1 MMPLILLLL
10 FIFFLPRLALSYK
23 IVMHRLALTLLAVVG
38 TVSATTRLRSATRQ
52 TAPAVEANSIE
63 TARTEFNT
71 AKSNAMKFVDAGM
84 AAAEGFTP
92 KVYKVAPGVKGGLAF
107 EPSAGQNDPA
117 VHIRARADY
126 AEPVKQIGEFLGSHG
141 YKDDVKDLLVEI
153 DKSQNY
159 MKGLKLRVAEK
170 ENFVDSLVAREDMLQ
185 DDVNKDKQALDN
197 LQAHVKALHARVE
210 KIKKSKQLTELQAQ
224 FDEYNAAASKLS
236 SQADQLDNVKL
247 ALQTKISDLSGQRDA
262 LGNQEKTEM
271 SASIGVG
278 ESIKPSA
285 SMSAAPGASAGA
297 GAAGEAG
304 ESGPAAY

>member
-1 MMPLILLLL
+1 MQ
-10 FIFFLPRLALSYK
+10 RLAA
-23 IVMHRLALTLLAVVG
+23 ALCLVV
-38 TVSATTRLRSATRQ
+38 ATTTAATNLRTNAPEIQ
-52 TAPAVEANSIE
+52 TNSIQN
-63 TARTEFNT
+63 ARTEFNT

-84 AAAEGFTP
+84 AAAETFTP

-141 YKDDVKDLLVEI
+141 YKDDIKDLLVEV

-159 MKGLKLRVAEK
+159 MKGLKLRIAEK
-170 ENFVDSLVAREDMLQ
+170 ENFVDSLIAREDMLQ

-224 FDEYNAAASKLS
+224 FDEYNAATSKLN
-236 SQADQLDNVKL
+236 SQADQLASVKA

-262 LGNQEKTEM
+262 LGVQEKNEM
-271 SASIGVG
+271 SVSIGVG
-278 ESIKPSA
+278 EPTADTKTTA
-285 SMSAAPGASAGA
+285 SGEANVEGGVAGVEAVAGASGA
-297 GAAGEAG
+297 GGEDAVPVG
-304 ESGPAAY
+304 DGASGPAF

>member
-1 MMPLILLLL
+1 M
-10 FIFFLPRLALSYK
+10 S
-23 IVMHRLALTLLAVVG
+23 
-38 TVSATTRLRSATRQ
+38 STTAGAKNLRTNVQ
-52 TAPAVEANSIE
+52 APAIEAKSIE
-63 TARTEFNT
+63 NARTEFNM

-84 AAAEGFTP
+84 AAAEAAAP

-141 YKDDVKDLLVEI
+141 YKEDVKDLLVEV

-159 MKGLKLRVAEK
+159 MKGLKLRIAEK

-210 KIKKSKQLTELQAQ
+210 KIKKSKQLSELQAQ

-236 SQADQLDNVKL
+236 SQADQLASVKA
-247 ALQTKISDLSGQRDA
+247 ALQTKISDLSNQRDA
-262 LGNQEKTEM
+262 LGAQEKNQM
-271 SASIGVG
+271 SVSIGVG
-278 ESIKPSA
+278 ESETTKEPATVDAAATNEAVSPDA
-285 SMSAAPGASAGA
+285 S
-297 GAAGEAG
+297 GAAGVESEAAAPPADG
-304 ESGPAAY
+304 SGPAE